1 MIMSESIRKDFPDWD
16 TLYKSQRVETMPWY
30 NENFDFDLEKEL
42 DERKIIINN
51 NSDDSKT
58 FLDLGT
64 GPATQA
70 IWLAKRG
77 FKVTGSDLSEA
88 AINRA
93 RKIYANEENVNF
105 IVDDILNS
113 KFKDDDFD
121 YIFDRGCFH
130 VLLPADR
137 QKYISKIKQ
146 ILKKDNGILFLK
158 CFSDKEP
165 RQEGPYKFSAEQIRD
180 LFDESFRIDSIN
192 ETVYQ
197 GTLNPFPKALFV
209 VMINL

>member
-1 MIMSESIRKDFPDWD
+1 MPESVRKDFPDWD
-16 TLYKSQRVETMPWY
+16 TLYQSQRVETMPWY

-42 DERKIIINN
+42 DERMIINN
-51 NSDDSKT
+51 TNDSIK

-77 FKVTGSDLSEA
+77 FKVIGSDLSEA

-93 RKIYANEENVNF
+93 REIYANEENVNF

-113 KFKDDDFD
+113 KLKDNEFD

-130 VLLPADR
+130 VLPPEDR
-137 QKYISKIKQ
+137 KKYINKIKQ
-146 ILKKDNGILFLK
+146 ILKDNGILFLK

-165 RQEGPYKFSAEQIRD
+165 IQEGPFKFS
-180 LFDESFRIDSIN
+180 
-192 ETVYQ
+192 
-197 GTLNPFPKALFV
+197 
-209 VMINL
+209 

>member
-1 MIMSESIRKDFPDWD
+1 MSDSRKDFPDWE
-16 TLYKSQRVETMPWY
+16 TLYKNQRVETMPWY
-30 NENFDFDLEKEL
+30 NENFDSDLENEL
-42 DERKIIINN
+42 DERKIINN
-51 NSDDSKT
+51 HHK

-77 FKVTGSDLSEA
+77 FNVIGSDLSEA
-88 AINRA
+88 AISRA
-93 RKIYANEENVNF
+93 RKIYAKEKNVNF

-113 KFKDDDFD
+113 KFKDNEFD

-146 ILKKDNGILFLK
+146 ILKKHNGILFLK
-158 CFSDKEP
+158 CFSDKER
-165 RQEGPYKFSAEQIRD
+165 RQEGPYKFSPDEIRD
-180 LFDESFRIDSIN
+180 LFSESFRIDSIK
-192 ETVYQ
+192 ESVYQ
-197 GTLNPFPKALFV
+197 GTLDPFPKALFV
-209 VMINL
+209 VMVSQ